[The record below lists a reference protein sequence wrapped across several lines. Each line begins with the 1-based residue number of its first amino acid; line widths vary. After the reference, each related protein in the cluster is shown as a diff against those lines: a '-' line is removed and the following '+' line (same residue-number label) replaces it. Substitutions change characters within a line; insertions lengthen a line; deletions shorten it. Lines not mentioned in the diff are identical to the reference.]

1 MSSTP
6 TESRIFATRYER
18 EARRLERLH
27 AGNISPGTT
36 KWVDAM
42 QAVYDRMVRA
52 GSPIKQSAILS
63 KVISYVSNI
72 KKEEKIS
79 FRLGDYSTKRTA
91 ALSLATVEFDRHPLA
106 GPNEDGVCLLK
117 FNIVVPRNGSTHFS
131 TDALAYI
138 SRHAIE
144 RMHERRN
151 RPITIERATEM
162 FSAIAG
168 LGLMASYHPEHDAM
182 CLPLDDVLA
191 VGQMRCVSG
200 PPNEHGK
207 RVFGMLYEVRTM
219 LPIDELDPSDCRLK
233 QGRIALNAVT
243 DWAMNNRKDPEG
255 YANKIP
261 ILAPRDE
268 TYTTK
273 TAVRATA

>member
-1 MSSTP
+1 MSPTP

-27 AGNISPGTT
+27 AEKISPGTI

-42 QAVYDRMVRA
+42 QAVYDRMIRA
-52 GSPIKQSAILS
+52 GSPIKQAVILS
-63 KVISYVSNI
+63 RVIDYVSNI

-91 ALSLATVEFDRHPLA
+91 ALSLATIEFDRHPLT

-117 FNIVVPRNGSTHFS
+117 FSIVVPRNGSTHFS

-151 RPITIERATEM
+151 RPLTKERATEM
-162 FSAIAG
+162 FTAIAA
-168 LGLMASYHPEHDAM
+168 LGLMASYRPEHDAM

-191 VGQMRCVSG
+191 VGQMRCVAG
-200 PPNEHGK
+200 PENRNGR
-207 RVFGMLYEVRTM
+207 RVYGMLYEVRTM
-219 LPIDELDPSDCRLK
+219 LPIDELDPSDGRLK
-233 QGRIALNAVT
+233 QGRIALTAVT

-255 YANKIP
+255 YASKIP
-261 ILAPRDE
+261 ILAARDE

-273 TAVRATA
+273 TAVKATA